1 MVDFE
6 NYKKL
11 ISSHSSI
18 SNKKVLVNTP
28 DMHRMCGSIMVGHM
42 SLKIVVE
49 CRNYNVGAGMNVYF
63 AIAKDKFNFMDK
75 EYSDLRCKL
84 NDALRPYNTSNN
96 GVFIVGAGIWINNER
111 ESFWGLSFNDLNKID
126 ATHNKCANNAIA
138 CVNSAIAWFFKQ
150 PIYDGVYNLYNY
162 FREKKLLL

>member
-1 MVDFE
+1 MIDFE

-11 ISSHSSI
+11 ISSHSAI
-18 SNKKVLVNTP
+18 YNKKVLVNTP

-42 SLKIVVE
+42 VLKIIVE
-49 CRNYNVGAGMNVYF
+49 CRNYNVGAGMNVNF

-75 EYSDLRCKL
+75 EYSDLRYKL
-84 NDALRPYNTSNN
+84 SDALRPYNASNN
-96 GVFIVGAGIWINNER
+96 GVFIVGTGICINNEK

-126 ATHNKCANNAIA
+126 AVHNKSASDAIT
-138 CVNSAIAWFFKQ
+138 CVNSAIGWFYKQ
-150 PIYDGVYNLYNY
+150 NIYDGVYNLYNY